1 MNMLKV
7 VSFDFDGTITKAT
20 FADLFWLE
28 GLPKLYAEKEN
39 IELEEAKKIL
49 FTEYEKIGKERLEW
63 YDPDYWFKRFD
74 IDYDWKKLMKDYAHA
89 IEIYP
94 DVIPTLEK
102 IKDRYTL
109 IVISNARKEFI
120 DIQIRKLGIGGYFDR
135 IFSTVSDFR
144 AVKKDGDVY
153 RKICRV
159 MNIEEGEM
167 LHTGDDHKFDYLIPK
182 SLGINAVYLDRKSG
196 RKENLIINTLEH
208 LPSII
213 DELEGKISR

>member
-7 VSFDFDGTITKAT
+7 ISFDFDGTITKTT

-74 IDYDWKKLMKDYAHA
+74 IDYDWKKLMEDYAYA

-102 IKDRYTL
+102 IRDRYTL

-120 DIQIRKLGIGGYFDR
+120 DIQIKKLDIGRYFDR

-144 AVKKDGDVY
+144 MVKKDGDVY
-153 RKICRV
+153 RRICKL

-182 SLGINAVYLDRKSG
+182 SLGINAVYLDRKGG
-196 RKENLIINTLEH
+196 RTENFIISTLDH

-213 DELEGKISR
+213 DELEGRT